1 MAGALWP
8 KPDPAKVKNAK
19 FGLSNEF
26 DHQAYK
32 PPASPDSKPFSLRG
46 VLGLGQRVEF
56 SKTSTPSTEKKIYFA
71 PNHLEQELQVIQSQ
85 EKEELKKIIQDLQDE
100 IKSMKMSLGQL
111 NSSAAQLLAQPIVE
125 VNKYQVSVLSRI
137 KNFIASLITDINQA
151 SMWVDSFSQKKK
163 KKNYFWSTAQNKKK
177 GGQQYMFSSEHS
189 IARSAN

>member
-1 MAGALWP
+1 MAGGFGQKL
-8 KPDPAKVKNAK
+8 DPAKIKILKN
-19 FGLSNEF
+19 GLSNEF
-26 DHQAYK
+26 DHQASK
-32 PPASPDSKPFSLRG
+32 PPSSPDSKPFSLRG
-46 VLGLGQRVEF
+46 VLGLGQSVEF
-56 SKTSTPSTEKKIYFA
+56 SRSSSQPSEKKIYFA
-71 PNHLEQELQVIQSQ
+71 PNHLDQELKILQSQ

-111 NSSAAQLLAQPIVE
+111 DTSTAQLLAQPIVE

-137 KNFIASLITDINQA
+137 KKFIASLVTDINQA
-151 SMWVDSFSQKKK
+151 SMWVDSFSQK